1 MNFYYLDAS
10 AWIKR
15 YYQELGTAWMQ
26 KFFAKNESKACASLG
41 LIEVLST
48 LARKKKAQE
57 INATFF
63 EQKILEIDA
72 DWMQFIQIKLT
83 DEVVEIAKGL
93 AKELSLRGA
102 DAVHLASALVL
113 QKRFAEE
120 NNRLTFVSS
129 DLELNRAAESKGLV
143 VLDPNKQKERD
154 RSALKKKRK
163 KKKIQK

>member
-15 YYQELGTAWMQ
+15 YYQESGTAWIQ

-41 LIEVLST
+41 LIEVIST
-48 LARKKKAQE
+48 LARKKKARE
-57 INATFF
+57 IDANFF
-63 EQKILEIDA
+63 EQKALEVDT
-72 DWMQFIQIKLT
+72 DWMRFIQIKLT
-83 DEVVEIAKGL
+83 DEVVDIAKSL

-120 NNRLTFVSS
+120 DNQLTFVSA
-129 DLELNRAAESKGLV
+129 DLELNRAAISKGLV
-143 VLDPNKQKERD
+143 VIDPSKQKEPGRP
-154 RSALKKKRK
+154 RLGKKEKN
-163 KKKIQK
+163 KKI